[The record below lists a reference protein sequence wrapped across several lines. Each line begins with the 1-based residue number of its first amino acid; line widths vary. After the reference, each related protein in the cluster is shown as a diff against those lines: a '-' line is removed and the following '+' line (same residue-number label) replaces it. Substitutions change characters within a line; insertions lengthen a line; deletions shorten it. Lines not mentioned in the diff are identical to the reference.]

1 MRELANS
8 IANLANTIQ
17 QSLQKFGTD
26 VMGSVTAL
34 GQKVEDSNKAINSSI
49 AKSVSQLSDQVTN
62 LSNIVII
69 LAALQVITLA
79 LVALA
84 LLRYRR

>member
-1 MRELANS
+1 
-8 IANLANTIQ
+8 
-17 QSLQKFGTD
+17 LQKFGTD

-34 GQKVEDSNKAINSSI
+34 GQRVEDSNKAINSSI

>member
-1 MRELANS
+1 
-8 IANLANTIQ
+8 
-17 QSLQKFGTD
+17 
-26 VMGSVTAL
+26 MGSVTAL
-34 GQKVEDSNKAINSSI
+34 GQRVEDSNKAINSSI
-49 AKSVSQLSDQVTN
+49 AKGVSQLSDQVTN

>member
-8 IANLANTIQ
+8 MANLANTIQ